1 MNMARVWPIV
11 MQYGIGALLCAVG
24 VWCGIRSGF
33 LDLKSADGKRL
44 LIVIVG
50 GFLAMLALVCA
61 FTFWLPFVP
70 SEAATGVK
78 EAIQ

>member
-11 MQYGIGALLCAVG
+11 MEYGLGALLCAAG

-33 LDLKSADGKRL
+33 LDLKTTDGKRML
-44 LIVIVG
+44 LVILG
-50 GFLAMLALVCA
+50 GFIATLALICV

-70 SEAATGVK
+70 KEAA
-78 EAIQ
+78 ASIQEVAR

>member
-11 MQYGIGALLCAVG
+11 LQFGLGAVLCGIG

-33 LDLKSADGKRL
+33 LDLKSVDGKRL
-44 LIVIVG
+44 LAIIVG
-50 GFLAMLALVCA
+50 GFLAMLALVSI

-70 SEAATGVK
+70 GGV
-78 EAIQ
+78 AP

>member
-11 MQYGIGALLCAVG
+11 LQYGAGALLCAIG

-33 LDLKSADGKRL
+33 LDLDSAEGKRL
-44 LIVIVG
+44 FAIIVG
-50 GFLAMLALVCA
+50 GFLAMLALVCI

-70 SEAATGVK
+70 GEAG
-78 EAIQ
+78 Q